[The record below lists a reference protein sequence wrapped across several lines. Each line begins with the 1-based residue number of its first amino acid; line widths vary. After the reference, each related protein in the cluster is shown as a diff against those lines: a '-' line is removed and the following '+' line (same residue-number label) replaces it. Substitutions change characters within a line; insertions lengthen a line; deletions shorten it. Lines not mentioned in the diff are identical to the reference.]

1 MDKMGPVDRFWWLPF
16 GRVAEIEAADLKTR
30 LDQQEPLHLI
40 DVRSAGEYAAGHIA
54 GSINVPIDQL
64 RSRLPELPL
73 DPARPVVAICFSAHR
88 SPPAVR
94 VLRRAGFDAV
104 QLRGG
109 LMAWQRRKLPMVK
122 GDTL

>member
-1 MDKMGPVDRFWWLPF
+1 MGLFDRFWWLPF
-16 GRVAEIEAADLKTR
+16 GRVAEIEASELQAR
-30 LDQQEPLHLI
+30 LDQHEPLQLI

-64 RSRLPELPL
+64 RSRLPGLPL

-94 VLRRAGFDAV
+94 VLRRAGFDAA

-109 LMAWQRRKLPMVK
+109 LIMWQRRKLPMVK
-122 GDTL
+122 GDTV